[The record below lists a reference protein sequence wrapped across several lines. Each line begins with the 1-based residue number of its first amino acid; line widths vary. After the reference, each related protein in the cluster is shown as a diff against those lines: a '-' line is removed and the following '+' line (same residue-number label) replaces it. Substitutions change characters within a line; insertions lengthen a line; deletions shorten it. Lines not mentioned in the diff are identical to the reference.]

1 MPYLQSAVTPEV
13 NRGDSSIR
21 RNRDDRLDENARFV
35 IAIQVVI
42 FEFRW
47 RKQRY
52 GCHRSRG
59 LRHDRSDNR
68 RDKKIAYG
76 YRICRFELL
85 LLRRCEKRND
95 SSKFVNQR
103 SNTVLTNSFDEP
115 NLRSDRALTSCE
127 LRTCRVPEQF
137 SRQFAKAIQLDVSSY
152 SGQTRWEPIA
162 HKISS

>member
-21 RNRDDRLDENARFV
+21 RNRHDRLDDNACLV
-35 IAIQVVI
+35 IAIQVGVDVI

-52 GCHRSRG
+52 
-59 LRHDRSDNR
+59 DRSDNR
-68 RDKKIAYG
+68 RDKKIAYR

-95 SSKFVNQR
+95 SRKFVKQR
-103 SNTVLTNSFDEP
+103 SNTVLTNDFDEP